1 MLNYWVG
8 LGRLTRDPE
17 VKTTGSGVAVANF
30 ALAIDRD
37 YKNQDGE
44 RGTDFIEIIC
54 WRQRADFA
62 RRYLQKGRL
71 ICVSGRL
78 EQNRWVDDQG
88 NNRSTWRVNAQDIYF
103 AGGKREDPSTF
114 STPAQEQFQELTDE
128 EKLPF

>member
-17 VKTTGSGVAVANF
+17 LKTTGSGVAVANF

-37 YKNQDGE
+37 YKKQDGE
-44 RGTDFIEIIC
+44 READFIEIIC

-103 AGGKREDPSTF
+103 ADSKRDGSSAPSA
-114 STPAQEQFQELTDE
+114 PAQDQFQELTDE
-128 EKLPF
+128 EELPF